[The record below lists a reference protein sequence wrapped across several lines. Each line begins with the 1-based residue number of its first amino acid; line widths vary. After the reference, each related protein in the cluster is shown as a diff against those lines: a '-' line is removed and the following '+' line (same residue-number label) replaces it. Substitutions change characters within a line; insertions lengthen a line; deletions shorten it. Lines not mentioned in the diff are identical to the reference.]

1 MSPHSPEEPL
11 VVWWVLPGTDVWE
24 GRLVRN
30 PPSSPSPSE
39 WLKQRLHLLVLVF
52 CITLLIT
59 QKLRMGLKE
68 FFCLE
73 KAISCHSL
81 TPRHSQTYFL
91 RRGIF
96 SKKTKTKRI
105 SGFKLAPTQT
115 AYFSVPDVCWPVCRH
130 GTARYHGGTESGI
143 SGNMSA
149 QPHQALSVRA
159 LHFS

>member
-59 QKLRMGLKE
+59 QKLRMGPKE

-96 SKKTKTKRI
+96 SKKNKNKTNFRLQA
-105 SGFKLAPTQT
+105 SPHPDGLFLRPRCMLAR
-115 AYFSVPDVCWPVCRH
+115 VPPRHCALPRGNGKWDKWEHEHAATPGLVCPIL
-130 GTARYHGGTESGI
+130 T
-143 SGNMSA
+143 
-149 QPHQALSVRA
+149 
-159 LHFS
+159 F